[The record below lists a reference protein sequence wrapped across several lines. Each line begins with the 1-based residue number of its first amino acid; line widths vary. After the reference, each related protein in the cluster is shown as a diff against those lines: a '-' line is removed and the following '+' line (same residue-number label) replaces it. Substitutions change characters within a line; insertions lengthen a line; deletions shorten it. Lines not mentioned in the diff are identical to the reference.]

1 MIVKNPRLTK
11 SASLALWA
19 GGNELENLELEIVKQ
34 VSPEQFER
42 YRAEYEKLF
51 LDVLVPCVFENS
63 RSISYAPSS
72 TSNGWLSLN
81 FSLPQPITERYDNKT
96 PGGIY
101 GETGEFLHHF
111 KQCSYKAD

>member
-1 MIVKNPRLTK
+1 M
-11 SASLALWA
+11 
-19 GGNELENLELEIVKQ
+19 ENLELEIVKD
-34 VSPEQFER
+34 VAPEQLER

-51 LDVLVPCVFENS
+51 LNTLVPCVFENS

-96 PGGIY
+96 PGAIY
-101 GETGEFLHHF
+101 GETG
-111 KQCSYKAD
+111 SIYTYKSARAIN